1 MLWLLILRYLTA
13 SMICPIFWSD
23 STILIVLLEER
34 DRDSLTRE
42 ILAWLEPPSVRL
54 SNMD

>member
-13 SMICPIFWSD
+13 HMICPILWSD
-23 STILIVLLEER
+23 LMISMVLLEER
-34 DRDSLTRE
+34 DRDSSTRE